1 MARANFS
8 FSVFGVQPAP
18 QGSKKYVGVRRT
30 ASGNNIPLI
39 VEASAGLPAWRKA
52 VSDAVKQAMIDS
64 GDDSKFEGAVRVEAV
79 FYLRKPKTVTRP
91 MPTTAPDVDKLCRSL
106 LDGITAKDKQG
117 VQGVWGDDSQVVEL
131 IAVKKWAVN
140 EPGAVVTITKIG

>member
-30 ASGNNIPLI
+30 ASGNNIPL
-39 VEASAGLPAWRKA
+39 RKA

-79 FYLRKPKTVTRP
+79 FYLRKPRTVTRP

-117 VQGVWGDDSQVVEL
+117 IQGVWGDDSQVVEL

>member
-1 MARANFS
+1 MARTNFS

-39 VEASAGLPAWRKA
+39 VESSAGLPAWRKA
-52 VSDAVKQAMIDS
+52 VSDAVKQAMQDS
-64 GDDSKFEGAVRVEAV
+64 GDLSRFEGAVRVDAV
-79 FYLRKPKTVTRP
+79 FYMRKPKTVKLAYMTKV
-91 MPTTAPDVDKLCRSL
+91 PDIDKLCRSL

-117 VQGVWGDDSQVVEL
+117 VQGVWDDDSQVVEL
-131 IAVKKWAVN
+131 YAVKKWAVN
-140 EPGAVVTITKIG
+140 EPGVVVTITKLG